1 MGGEIPEVLPTSF
14 LFVLEFNHAISR
26 GISYRDFTIV
36 RRLYVK
42 LVLGLRYWL
51 VPTDGARNARD
62 DMYFFLMK
70 SNLITGLGVFATAI
84 LKEA

>member
-1 MGGEIPEVLPTSF
+1 MGEEIPQVHPTSF
-14 LFVLEFNHAISR
+14 LFVLEFIHAFPC
-26 GISYRDFTIV
+26 GTSYRDFTIV
-36 RRLYVK
+36 RRLHLK
-42 LVLGLRYWL
+42 LVLL